1 MKKVIV
7 VESSAKTKTIRR
19 FLRGEYDVIACGGHI
34 VDLPSGN
41 LGIDVENDFSYTVEP
56 QTNRGR
62 NKVEF
67 LRNKLSD
74 AEEIYLATDPDREG
88 EAIAADILAHC
99 ISEGVPVQ
107 RIEFNAIVYHAVKE
121 ALENPRDID
130 HDRVQS
136 QRARRSL
143 DRLIGFILSP
153 MAQHGPGLPAVGRVI
168 APAVSIVVD
177 RENEIAAFTRR
188 KYWTISALL
197 EYDGEELTAAIGGE
211 WDDFEDA
218 RQVVERLKSTGEMIV
233 RDCDENPD
241 NRLNP
246 LPPFSTDALQ
256 NEADRLLGFSPGKT
270 MKLAQQLYHGVEID
284 GKSYALITYMR
295 TDSTRISPT
304 AINLAKKT
312 ISEREDLGEEFY
324 QGRPWIPKGVAQD
337 AHEAIRPTMPKDLD
351 FSPEG
356 LAGKLEEDV
365 FKLYRLIYFR
375 FLASQ
380 MKPAVYHTVKLTLEA
395 NGFKAEAEGHRL
407 LSEGFLKIYH
417 NMQPNHGR
425 KETLVPTIK
434 IGTMLTIKNVWPEP
448 HETVPPFRYR
458 EGALVSELKDKGI
471 GRPSTYSTTLNKITK
486 YRYVQKIRNTLRPT
500 ERGIELCEY
509 LKRHYNNVIAYEY
522 TAEMEEGLS
531 GIERGSATY
540 EEFLSRE
547 FEWLREPY
555 EIVSR
560 NGWFQNDLPTPSQIQ
575 FLRNLAQQLG
585 VDVPEQVFG
594 SKNQTS
600 KCIDELIKIQN
611 EQPAKFE
618 LSPIEKVDVR
628 GIECYRFRLYYT
640 SSLEDDERNFL
651 KSKKM
656 KYIEPESGNPPGYQ
670 FRRQNRH
677 LVEKLKNLLINRYGL
692 TESEPE

>member
-7 VESSAKTKTIRR
+7 VESSAKIKTIRR
-19 FLRGEYDVIACGGHI
+19 FLGGEYDVIACGGHI
-34 VDLPSGN
+34 VGLPADH
-41 LGIDVENDFSYTVEP
+41 LGIDIENNFSYTVEH

-62 NKVEF
+62 NKVEY
-67 LRNKLSD
+67 LRDKLSD

-99 ISEGVPVQ
+99 IPEGIPVQ
-107 RIEFNAIVYHAVKE
+107 RIEFNAIVYHAVKK
-121 ALENPRDID
+121 ALENPRNID
-130 HDRVQS
+130 DDRVQA

-143 DRLIGFILSP
+143 DCLIGFILSR
-153 MAQHGPGLPAVGRVI
+153 MAQHGPRLPAVGRVI

-177 RENEIAAFTRR
+177 RENERAAFTRR
-188 KYWTISALL
+188 SYWTICALL
-197 EYDGEELTAAIGGE
+197 EYDGDELTAAIGGE

-218 RQVVERLKSTGEMIV
+218 KQVVKRLKSTGEMIV
-233 RDCDENPD
+233 RECDENPD

-256 NEADRLLGFSPGKT
+256 NEADSLLGISPAKT

-337 AHEAIRPTMPKDLD
+337 AHEAIRPTMVKELD

-356 LAGKLEEDV
+356 LTGKLEEDV

-395 NGFKAEAEGHRL
+395 NGFKAETEGHQL

-417 NMQPNHGR
+417 NIQPNHGK
-425 KETLVPTIK
+425 KETLVPTINT
-434 IGTMLTIKNVWPEP
+434 GTMLKIKNSWPEP

-471 GRPSTYSTTLNKITK
+471 GRPSTYSETLNKITK
-486 YRYVQKIRNTLRPT
+486 YRYVQKIHNTLRPT
-500 ERGIELCEY
+500 DRGRRLCEY
-509 LKRHYNNVIAYEY
+509 LKRHYDNVIAYEY

-540 EEFLSRE
+540 EEFLSHE
-547 FEWLREPY
+547 FKWLREPY
-555 EIVSR
+555 EIASR

-575 FLRNLAQQLG
+575 FLRKLAKQLD
-585 VDVPEQVFG
+585 VDVPEQVFK

-600 KCIDELIKIQN
+600 KCIDELKKIQN
-611 EQPAKFE
+611 EQTTKFK

-628 GIECYRFRLYYT
+628 GIECYRLLLYYT
-640 SSLEDDERNFL
+640 PTLEKDERDFL
-651 KSKKM
+651 ISKKM
-656 KYIEPESGNPPGYQ
+656 KYIKPNSGNPPGYQ
-670 FRRQNRH
+670 FQRQNRN
-677 LVEKLKNLLINRYGL
+677 LVENLKNLLINRYGL
-692 TESEPE
+692 TEPE